1 MLEQGLALER
11 QLVQALV
18 RERQLGQVEL
28 VGLEQQLVREQLLD
42 VMGEL
47 E

>member
-1 MLEQGLALER
+1 MLKQGLALER
-11 QLVQALV
+11 QLEQGLVQ
-18 RERQLGQVEL
+18 ERQLGQVEL
-28 VGLEQQLVREQLLD
+28 VGLEQQLVREQLLE